1 MHSHVLLANL
11 LTQSLL
17 NSAHAALP
25 ALTNLLSTGEG
36 LAVEVEALLNQLVDM
51 NGARERR
58 TVHTAHS
65 FQLISGME
73 VNSFAAPSKKD
84 G

>member
-1 MHSHVLLANL
+1 
-11 LTQSLL
+11 
-17 NSAHAALP
+17 
-25 ALTNLLSTGEG
+25 
-36 LAVEVEALLNQLVDM
+36 M

-84 G
+84 GWPTITWPRVSGSAPRASSHWENGKPGNFSSSSVAWYGL